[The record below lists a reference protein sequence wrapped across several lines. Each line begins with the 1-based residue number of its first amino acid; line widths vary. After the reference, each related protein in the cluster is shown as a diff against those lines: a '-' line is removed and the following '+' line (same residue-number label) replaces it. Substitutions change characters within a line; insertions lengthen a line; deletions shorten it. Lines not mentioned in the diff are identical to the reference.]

1 MSLRWAQWGAS
12 GVPVFEGANKLVLIR
27 NVQCVCCSHK
37 HVCCINFLNVDICN
51 MHVDI
56 CNMHVDICNM
66 HVDICN
72 MHVGK
77 MPCQHAAPFT
87 DGELVLGA
95 RNHDQTTTLTN
106 TNESILEGYPGC
118 SQSG

>member
-1 MSLRWAQWGAS
+1 MLHRLAQWGAG
-12 GVPVFEGANKLVLIR
+12 GVPVFEGANKLALNQER
-27 NVQCVCCSHK
+27 AMCMLFPQTCMLHQ
-37 HVCCINFLNVDICN
+37 FLY
-51 MHVDI
+51 VDI